1 MFSYSIVTLVDNL
14 NIEYHRKLRD
24 HSFIK
29 ALLGFLSDNYLNR
42 IQNNAVVYQNK
53 RNGPGGI

>member
-1 MFSYSIVTLVDNL
+1 MLGYSIVTLAHNL

-29 ALLGFLSDNYLNR
+29 ALLGFLSDNSLNQS
-42 IQNNAVVYQNK
+42 QNNTVVVQQEK
-53 RNGPGGI
+53 MDWVG